1 MNLISPDMNSC
12 SLISINLILKR
23 MKGKIT
29 FVIAIIVLIVSFQS
43 FIIMPVNK
51 TEEQKYTLVRKYKEF
66 EIRFYP
72 SATIAT
78 INSNA
83 KTYRELSGPGF
94 QKLAGYIFGGN
105 EANAKISMTTP
116 VHMDINDSV
125 STMSFVM
132 PSSYTKENLP
142 KPNDP
147 NVQIKKTSDEYVAVI
162 RFGGYASDK
171 DLKLYSEKL
180 KNLLKENGVTSFG
193 NYRFLG
199 YNSPFRFIGRRNEI
213 IVSVDW
219 KENQV
224 TREL

>member
-1 MNLISPDMNSC
+1 MNENMKRR
-12 SLISINLILKR
+12 IL
-23 MKGKIT
+23 
-29 FVIAIIVLIVSFQS
+29 FVIVLILTIVLFQS
-43 FIIMPVNK
+43 FTIMPLNK
-51 TEEQKYTLVRKYKEF
+51 TEEQKYSHVRKYDDF

-105 EANAKISMTTP
+105 EANTKISMTTP
-116 VHMDINDSV
+116 VQMDINDSV

-132 PSSYTKENLP
+132 PSSYTLEKLP

-147 NVQIKKTSDEYVAVI
+147 SVKIKNTSDEYVAVI
-162 RFGGYASDK
+162 KFGGYASDK
-171 DLKLYSEKL
+171 DLKFYSEKL
-180 KNLLKENGVTSFG
+180 QSLLKENGINSFG

-199 YNSPFRFIGRRNEI
+199 YNPPFQFIGRRNEI
-213 IVSVDW
+213 IVGIDW
-219 KENQV
+219 KEK
-224 TREL
+224 

>member
-1 MNLISPDMNSC
+1 MKPFVKFFPVSVIL
-12 SLISINLILKR
+12 LIL
-23 MKGKIT
+23 
-29 FVIAIIVLIVSFQS
+29 LQS
-43 FIIMPVNK
+43 FTIMPLNK
-51 TEEQKYTLVRKYKEF
+51 TEEQKHTLVRKYKDF

-78 INSNA
+78 INSSA

-105 EANAKISMTTP
+105 EDNIKISMTTP
-116 VHMDINDSV
+116 VIMDINNSV

-132 PSSYTKENLP
+132 PSEYKKENLP

-147 NVQIKKTSDEYVAVI
+147 NVSIKNTADEYVAVI
-162 RFGGYASDK
+162 RFGGYASDE

-180 KNLLKENGVTSFG
+180 QNLLKENGITPIG
-193 NYRFLG
+193 TYRFLG
-199 YNSPFRFIGRRNEI
+199 YNPPYQFINRRNEI

-219 KENQV
+219 KEKQQ
-224 TREL
+224 

>member
-1 MNLISPDMNSC
+1 MKILI
-12 SLISINLILKR
+12 IITAVGILL
-23 MKGKIT
+23 
-29 FVIAIIVLIVSFQS
+29 IVLLQS
-43 FIIMPVNK
+43 FISMLANK
-51 TEEQKYTLVRKYKEF
+51 TEEQKHSIIRKYNDF

-105 EANAKISMTTP
+105 EDNKKISMTTP
-116 VHMDINDSV
+116 VQMNINDSV

-132 PSSYTKENLP
+132 PSAYKIENLP

-147 NVQIKKTSDEYVAVI
+147 NVNIKNTVDEYVAVI
-162 RFGGYASDK
+162 RFGGYASDE
-171 DLKLYSEKL
+171 DLKFYSEKL
-180 KNLLKENGVTSFG
+180 QNLLKENGITPVG

-199 YNSPFRFIGRRNEI
+199 YNPPYQFVGRRNEI
-213 IVSVDW
+213 IVSVEW
-219 KENQV
+219 NEK
-224 TREL
+224 

>member
-1 MNLISPDMNSC
+1 MKMFI
-12 SLISINLILKR
+12 IILAVT
-23 MKGKIT
+23 ILLT
-29 FVIAIIVLIVSFQS
+29 ILFQS
-43 FIIMPVNK
+43 FTIMSTNK
-51 TEEQKYTLVRKYKEF
+51 TEEQKYSLVRKYDDF

-83 KTYRELSGPGF
+83 KTYRDLSGPGF

-105 EANAKISMTTP
+105 EANTKISMTTP
-116 VHMDINDSV
+116 VQMDINDSV

-132 PSSYTKENLP
+132 PSEYTKENLP

-147 NVQIKKTSDEYVAVI
+147 GVQIKSTSDEYVAVI
-162 RFGGYASDK
+162 RFGGHASDK
-171 DLKLYSEKL
+171 DLKFYSEKL
-180 KNLLKENGVTSFG
+180 QNLLKENGITSFG

-199 YNSPFRFIGRRNEI
+199 YSPPFQLIGRRNEI
-213 IVSVDW
+213 IVAVDW
-219 KENQV
+219 QHKQV

>member
-1 MNLISPDMNSC
+1 MFIR
-12 SLISINLILKR
+12 ILV
-23 MKGKIT
+23 
-29 FVIAIIVLIVSFQS
+29 VIILLLTILLQS
-43 FIIMPVNK
+43 FIIMPTNK
-51 TEEQKYTLVRKYKEF
+51 TEEQKHSLVRNYKDF

-83 KTYRELSGPGF
+83 KTYRDLSGPGF

-105 EANAKISMTTP
+105 EANKKISMTTP
-116 VHMDINDSV
+116 VQMDINDSV

-132 PSSYTKENLP
+132 PSAYTKENLP

-147 NVQIKKTSDEYVAVI
+147 NVQIKNTSDEYVAVI

-171 DLKLYSEKL
+171 DLKFYSRKL
-180 KNLLKENGVTSFG
+180 QNLLKENGITSFG

-199 YNSPFRFIGRRNEI
+199 YNPPFQCIGRRNEI
-213 IVSVDW
+213 IVAVDW
-219 KENQV
+219 KEK
-224 TREL
+224 